1 MANLIKKPWAGR
13 FKKETHKIAEKFS
26 ASIGF
31 DKRLYREDIEGS
43 IAHATMLAE
52 SGIISKKDSQKIIK
66 GLKDIEKEIQAGKF
80 PFREEYEDI
89 HLNIEKRLIEKI
101 GDVGGKLHTA
111 RSRND
116 QVILDMRLFLRREIK
131 EIISLLNDLQYNFL
145 DQAEK
150 NLDTITP
157 LYTHLQ
163 RGQPILL
170 SHYLLSYIEM
180 LNRDKERFQEC
191 LNRVNIMPLGVGAG
205 AGTTFPIDR
214 KHVAELLDFPDISN
228 NSVDTVS
235 DRDFIIEFVSNSSI
249 LMSHL
254 SRLCEDFV
262 IWSTKEFDFIDLGD
276 EFTTGSSIMPQ
287 KRNPDIAELIRGK
300 TARVYGSLVSLL
312 TLMKGLPLSYN
323 RDMQEDKEPMFDTV
337 DTVKGTL
344 KVLIEMLANLSFKKG
359 NIEKALKD
367 GFITATDIADYLTR
381 NGMPFRKAHEV
392 TGKIVAYAE
401 DKGRELLQ
409 LNLSELQMFSTK
421 IKDDIY
427 EFITLDGS
435 VENRK
440 SHGGTSKMNV
450 QDMIKKIKR
459 DLSNLK

>member
-1 MANLIKKPWAGR
+1 MIKKPWAGR
-13 FKKETHKIAEKFS
+13 FKKETHKTAEKFS
-26 ASIGF
+26 ASIDF

-52 SGIISKKDSQKIIK
+52 SGIISKKESQKIIK

-145 DQAEK
+145 EQAEK
-150 NLDTITP
+150 NLDTITT

-180 LNRDKERFQEC
+180 LNRDKDRFQEC
-191 LNRVNIMPLGVGAG
+191 LIRVNIMPLGVGAG

-235 DRDFIIEFVSNSSI
+235 DRDFIIEFVSNSSM

-344 KVLIEMLANLSFKKG
+344 EVLIEMLANLSFKKG

-381 NGMPFRKAHEV
+381 SGMPFRKAHEV

>member
-1 MANLIKKPWAGR
+1 
-13 FKKETHKIAEKFS
+13 
-26 ASIGF
+26 
-31 DKRLYREDIEGS
+31 
-43 IAHATMLAE
+43 
-52 SGIISKKDSQKIIK
+52 
-66 GLKDIEKEIQAGKF
+66 
-80 PFREEYEDI
+80 
-89 HLNIEKRLIEKI
+89 
-101 GDVGGKLHTA
+101 
-111 RSRND
+111 
-116 QVILDMRLFLRREIK
+116 MRLFLRREIK

-344 KVLIEMLANLSFKKG
+344 EVLIEMLATLSFKKG

-401 DKGRELLQ
+401 DKGRELA
-409 LNLSELQMFSTK
+409 
-421 IKDDIY
+421 
-427 EFITLDGS
+427 
-435 VENRK
+435 
-440 SHGGTSKMNV
+440 
-450 QDMIKKIKR
+450 
-459 DLSNLK
+459 

>member
-1 MANLIKKPWAGR
+1 MIKKPWAGR
-13 FKKETHKIAEKFS
+13 FKKKTHKTAEKFS
-26 ASIGF
+26 ASIYF

-52 SGIISKKDSQKIIK
+52 SGIISKKESQKIIK
-66 GLKDIEKEIQAGKF
+66 CLKDIENEIEAGKF

-101 GDVGGKLHTA
+101 GEVGGKLHTA

-116 QVILDMRLFLRREIK
+116 QVILSMRLFLRREIK

-150 NLDTITP
+150 NMDTITP

-180 LNRDKERFQEC
+180 LNRDKDRFQEC
-191 LNRVNIMPLGVGAG
+191 LNRVNVMPLGVCAG

-344 KVLIEMLANLSFKKG
+344 EVLIEMLANLSFKKG

-427 EFITLDGS
+427 EFITPDGS

-450 QDMIKKIKR
+450 QNMIKKIKR

>member
-52 SGIISKKDSQKIIK
+52 SGIISKKESQKIIK